1 METKLLILHDSVFLF
16 SYLERYFKYF
26 KGSIELHKNFFTENE
41 VKIYGHS
48 NEDSYLK
55 KLTILKEG
63 IRASYLNASVDI
75 REDPV
80 FKKWFESVLDSDHAN
95 FPKQGYGIDFFDED
109 FLENFY
115 IGKADIFLDEL
126 KFKDAFEMLC
136 DIRLLAEYKKATDK
150 KCTLFLSNPCLF
162 NMEKIAEYIKTIKAK
177 SFIVLRQMNSKGLLR
192 SRFIKGIPYFPSD
205 ILYFSEHDMRD
216 VEPFIFGDQIT
227 SFELARRIE
236 EEKYGVN
243 QIEEYLA
250 NYRSFLYTDFQE
262 KNIEEKIEDIKNE
275 SFSSIDFRV
284 KKELS
289 KEVLSFFMNKKI
301 KNIDHKAELTPEQRL
316 EPTLLLKTK
325 LGDGKIINQKPIFK
339 DPVMIENKKIWNIVI
354 EAMQKVV
361 TSTNPWGTARIRF
374 GTDEKYTVAAKT
386 GTAQVFSNHNRDED
400 ALGNTKIPKKLRNHS
415 LFIAFAPIKN
425 PKIAIAVI
433 VEHSPIAGTVA
444 RKVLDYYLLKE
455 NEKDEKIPS
464 KT

>member
-1 METKLLILHDSVFLF
+1 
-16 SYLERYFKYF
+16 
-26 KGSIELHKNFFTENE
+26 
-41 VKIYGHS
+41 
-48 NEDSYLK
+48 
-55 KLTILKEG
+55 
-63 IRASYLNASVDI
+63 
-75 REDPV
+75 
-80 FKKWFESVLDSDHAN
+80 
-95 FPKQGYGIDFFDED
+95 
-109 FLENFY
+109 
-115 IGKADIFLDEL
+115 
-126 KFKDAFEMLC
+126 
-136 DIRLLAEYKKATDK
+136 
-150 KCTLFLSNPCLF
+150 
-162 NMEKIAEYIKTIKAK
+162 MEKIAEYIKTIKAK

-316 EPTLLLKTK
+316 AQLKQTLGLLKSKFKKHPKDKLTKSKINKVNEEIKQIEEKLGFKNKECNVVSQQCFYQEPTQFEEQKIDTAYQPITTPANMFPTFTYQPTTTPANISPKYKPNEFSQQTFEEQKSSTDYQPTTTPPNMFPELAYQPYRKSRNRK
-325 LGDGKIINQKPIFK
+325 KIIVDDFNLFNKIEILDRKENIQANDVKKMLAEELVDYLESMK
-339 DPVMIENKKIWNIVI
+339 DKSSGKRNSSYFLRQIISKIGKNK
-354 EAMQKVV
+354 E
-361 TSTNPWGTARIRF
+361 S
-374 GTDEKYTVAAKT
+374 
-386 GTAQVFSNHNRDED
+386 
-400 ALGNTKIPKKLRNHS
+400 LGIILSRNNATTKIMIGNYVCTVHDQHHNTAGIP
-415 LFIAFAPIKN
+415 AF
-425 PKIAIAVI
+425 
-433 VEHSPIAGTVA
+433 
-444 RKVLDYYLLKE
+444 LKE
-455 NEKDEKIPS
+455 LINNIKCHFGLS
-464 KT
+464 